1 MRSAAVETMLI
12 MTPQAARPA
21 STPPC
26 DAPAQAPMVKM
37 ASLPYVDARDQSG
50 FFSRPT
56 LSSAAVHVFTKKNP
70 RSPAETFREG
80 MIPIPVVRLSFM
92 TMTLNIAAR
101 TKLTTKARSVSCSRH
116 PGTRFPSNTLSTDI
130 DIIVDAAASPFPSRV
145 STSFAAAAAALRRR
159 ISLPS
164 GATISSSP
172 SPSPSRRS
180 AP

>member
-1 MRSAAVETMLI
+1 
-12 MTPQAARPA
+12 MTVFSWR
-21 STPPC
+21 
-26 DAPAQAPMVKM
+26 VK
-37 ASLPYVDARDQSG
+37 G

-80 MIPIPVVRLSFM
+80 MIPKPVVRLSFM

-116 PGTRFPSNTLSTDI
+116 PGTRFPSNTRSTDI
-130 DIIVDAAASPFPSRV
+130 DIIVDAAASPFSPRV
-145 STSFAAAAAALRRR
+145 STSFAAAAAAALRRR

-180 AP
+180 TP